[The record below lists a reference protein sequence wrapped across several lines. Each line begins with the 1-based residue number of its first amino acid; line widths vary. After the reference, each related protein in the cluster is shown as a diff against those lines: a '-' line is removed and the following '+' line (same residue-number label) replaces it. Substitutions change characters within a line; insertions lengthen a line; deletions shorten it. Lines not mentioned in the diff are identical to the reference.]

1 MKIGDF
7 NYDVMLQYI
16 ALIYYISVLSIG
28 FG

>member
-16 ALIYYISVLSIG
+16 ALFYYISVLSIG